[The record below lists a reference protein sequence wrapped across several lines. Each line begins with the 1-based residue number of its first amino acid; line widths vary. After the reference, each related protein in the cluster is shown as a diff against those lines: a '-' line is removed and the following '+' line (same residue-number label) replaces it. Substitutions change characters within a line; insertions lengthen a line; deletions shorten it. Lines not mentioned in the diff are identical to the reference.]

1 MKISID
7 DQVTALREAVVAH
20 QSYIRTVR
28 RLVRDGERPEEI
40 LKDTEQRLPKMEA
53 ALKTLEWVQANRE
66 IIIEVYRKPT

>member
-7 DQVTALREAVVAH
+7 DQVAALRESVVAH